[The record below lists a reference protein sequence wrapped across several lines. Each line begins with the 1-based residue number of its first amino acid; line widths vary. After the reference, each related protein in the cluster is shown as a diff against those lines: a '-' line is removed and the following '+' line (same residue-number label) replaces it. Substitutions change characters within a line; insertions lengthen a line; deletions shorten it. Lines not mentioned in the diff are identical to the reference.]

1 MACTEKFPAAAVG
14 APLDG
19 AADPGVCVSLHP
31 GTADRTMD
39 EKISP
44 IGVATN
50 GRRPVAAD
58 QGGHGDL
65 PGGSFLVTTI
75 ITAVQKDLLKRL
87 GVPRCP
93 GYFRNRV
100 TYRIRDY

>member
-14 APLDG
+14 PPLDG
-19 AADPGVCVSLHP
+19 AADPGVCFSLHP
-31 GTADRTMD
+31 GTADRAMD

-65 PGGSFLVTTI
+65 PGGKFPGDDDHHGGAEGSAQAIGRPPLS
-75 ITAVQKDLLKRL
+75 
-87 GVPRCP
+87 GVLPESC
-93 GYFRNRV
+93 NV
-100 TYRIRDY
+100 

>member
-1 MACTEKFPAAAVG
+1 
-14 APLDG
+14 
-19 AADPGVCVSLHP
+19 
-31 GTADRTMD
+31 
-39 EKISP
+39 
-44 IGVATN
+44 
-50 GRRPVAAD
+50 
-58 QGGHGDL
+58 
-65 PGGSFLVTTI
+65 VTTI